1 MLIPPAPQLPAP
13 SPPRASTGASPAGSE
28 PAPRLCRPGII
39 NLRSSMPK
47 PCGFS
52 TPRTRMPCGAYV
64 DTPSRGVTLGAF
76 ICGSF
81 FAEASEIKISILKRT
96 RMTQIKRIFADFPI
110 RANPRH
116 PRKPCSTSASLFA
129 DAPYSK
135 DSDRINRMD
144 RINPSTNP
152 VNPVHPV
159 QSGSSFSAAP
169 DINCSEFINGWTS
182 QNSSPQSHH
191 IFIHNTFIGLAITL
205 YTDRMKSSYA
215 RGNAYKNPEGKIW
228 YPV

>member
-1 MLIPPAPQLPAP
+1 MIIATEPLHVLP
-13 SPPRASTGASPAGSE
+13 
-28 PAPRLCRPGII
+28 
-39 NLRSSMPK
+39 PK

-116 PRKPCSTSASLFA
+116 PRNPCSIVASLFA
-129 DAPYSK
+129 EAPDSNG
-135 DSDRINRMD
+135 SDRINRMD
-144 RINPSTNP
+144 RIKPSA
-152 VNPVHPV
+152 NPVHPV
-159 QSGSSFSAAP
+159 QSGSSFSTAP
-169 DINCSEFINGWTS
+169 DINTTKFI
-182 QNSSPQSHH
+182 
-191 IFIHNTFIGLAITL
+191 
-205 YTDRMKSSYA
+205 KSIDLSL
-215 RGNAYKNPEGKIW
+215 RPLRSLRW
-228 YPV
+228 CPC